1 MGSLAA
7 RREPE
12 SDWTR
17 VQVAVKQKYA
27 LSVIRPR
34 EMPCRRSS
42 TQTREQNLLTL
53 VTLRTKR
60 HCRTDYLFQVEVPFV
75 DPFDLVAHFQAYADV
90 VLDHQTPQFVT
101 VDQDDAFRTPRHI
114 VPSRLGE
121 TPIPVIRRE
130 NRTRACRITH
140 KGIYRELGVPNI
152 RHRRFPDPGAYLR
165 RLLSLDYVI
174 EHPELEWL
182 PTEEEKVWYCEDIGI
197 PTAHLPKRIYTGAAG
212 AVTRYFP
219 LKLPVAGGPTSTFVY
234 VDPGNDTSTEMQHW
248 GRAHEHLWAGMRER
262 NIKIHVAAIGVN
274 PDADKR
280 ARAVLD
286 GWALE
291 EKRVAAGGPQ
301 ELAFEKERDTIS
313 SALDTFDSKVLARF
327 GGFTK
332 AGQRYRELRDI
343 LARPAPHDIRI
354 DTFEIWRSGRI
365 YPEGVQ
371 IYETPS

>member
-1 MGSLAA
+1 MIAHL
-7 RREPE
+7 RERGKALEPFGWSQQDAE
-12 SDWTR
+12 WVAMVCLHSGVFTR
-17 VQVAVKQKYA
+17 SQYTAYFHAHHSRAQRFVQ
-27 LSVIRPR
+27 
-34 EMPCRRSS
+34 
-42 TQTREQNLLTL
+42 TL
-53 VTLRTKR
+53 VDMK
-60 HCRTDYLFQVEVPFV
+60 FAVE
-75 DPFDLVAHFQAYADV
+75 
-90 VLDHQTPQFVT
+90 
-101 VDQDDAFRTPRHI
+101 
-114 VPSRLGE
+114 E
-121 TPIPVIRRE
+121 PIPVIRRMD
-130 NRTRACRITH
+130 RTQACRITY

-152 RHRRFPDPGAYLR
+152 RHRKVADPAAYLR

-182 PTEEEKVWYCEDIGI
+182 PTEEEKVFYCTGVGV
-197 PTAHLPKRIYTGAAG
+197 PKNQLPKRIYTGAAG
-212 AVTRYFP
+212 GLARYFH
-219 LKLPVAGGPTSTFVY
+219 LKLPIAGGPTTTFVY
-234 VDPGNDTSTEMQHW
+234 VDPANGTSTEMQHW

-291 EKRVAAGGPQ
+291 EKRVAAGSPQ
-301 ELAFEKERDTIS
+301 EAAFEKERDTIS

>member
-1 MGSLAA
+1 MIIHLREREKNLEPFGWNPQDAEWVALVCLHSGIFTRSQYMAYFKTYPSRA
-7 RREPE
+7 RRF
-12 SDWTR
+12 
-17 VQVAVKQKYA
+17 VQGLVDLKLAV
-27 LSVIRPR
+27 
-34 EMPCRRSS
+34 E
-42 TQTREQNLLTL
+42 E
-53 VTLRTKR
+53 
-60 HCRTDYLFQVEVPFV
+60 
-75 DPFDLVAHFQAYADV
+75 
-90 VLDHQTPQFVT
+90 
-101 VDQDDAFRTPRHI
+101 
-114 VPSRLGE
+114 
-121 TPIPVIRRE
+121 PIPVIRRE

-174 EHPELEWL
+174 EHAELEWL

-212 AVTRYFP
+212 AVTRHFP
-219 LKLPVAGGPTSTFVY
+219 MKLPVAGGPTSTFVY

-248 GRAHEHLWAGMRER
+248 GRAHEHLWASMRER

-291 EKRVAAGGPQ
+291 EKRVAAGSPQ
-301 ELAFEKERDTIS
+301 EAAFEKERDTIS